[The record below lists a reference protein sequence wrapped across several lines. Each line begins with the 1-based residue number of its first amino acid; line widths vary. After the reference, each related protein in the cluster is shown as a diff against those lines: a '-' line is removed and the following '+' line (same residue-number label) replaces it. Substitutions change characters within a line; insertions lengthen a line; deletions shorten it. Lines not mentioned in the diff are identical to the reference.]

1 MNVRKTVTVK
11 GIVQGVNFR
20 YYTQR
25 EAVKLGV
32 TGWVRNLPNGDVEGC
47 FEGSA
52 EAVEAL
58 IDWCGK
64 GPSRARV
71 DSVTVEEAKYQGAY
85 TEFLIER

>member
-25 EAVKLGV
+25 QAVELGV
-32 TGWVRNLPNGDVEGC
+32 TGWVRNLQNGDVEGC
-47 FEGSA
+47 FEGSVA
-52 EAVEAL
+52 AVDSL
-58 IDWCGK
+58 IEWCRK

-71 DSVTVEEAKYQGAY
+71 DSVTVEEGKFLGAY
-85 TEFLIER
+85 NEFLIER